1 MQKYRRIKRK
11 KKSIRKNIF
20 IVFIV
25 IISIILIASLIRLYM
40 ITDVEKINED
50 LKVERTSQT
59 TQTVENKDE
68 AIEDIIEEV
77 NHSVVG
83 ISKIKDMGS
92 SIFTEDGIEK
102 LGLGTGI
109 IASSN
114 GYIITNKHVSGDK
127 YSSCYVTLENG
138 NTYDA
143 TVVWADATLDLSIVK
158 INLEGLTT
166 IKLGDSNSV
175 KAGQSVYAIGNPI
188 GYEFERTVTS
198 GIISAK
204 SRTLKFTENGEE
216 VLMTDLIQTDAT
228 INPGNSGGPL
238 INTNGEVIGI
248 NSLKIDSAEGIGFAV
263 PINVIKPIIEKYST
277 TGNFEEPSIGISGYD
292 KNIIPYIDK
301 TFKLDSGVYIDNVTI
316 NSSAANSGL
325 VKGDIILKI
334 DDKLI
339 YTMNDIK
346 EYIYTKNPGDII
358 KIEYKR
364 GNNTNTVNLTL
375 GKR

>member
-1 MQKYRRIKRK
+1 MQKYRRVKRK
-11 KKSIRKNIF
+11 KKNIGRNFF

-25 IISIILIASLIRLYM
+25 IVTIVLIASLIRLY
-40 ITDVEKINED
+40 IRTDVGKINED
-50 LKVERTSQT
+50 LKAERTSQT
-59 TQTVENKDE
+59 VQNVTSQDTT
-68 AIEDIIEEV
+68 IEDIIEEV

-83 ISKIKDMGS
+83 ISKIKEMGS

-102 LGLGTGI
+102 LGLGTGV

-127 YSSCYVTLENG
+127 FSSCYVTLENG
-138 NTYDA
+138 NTYNA
-143 TVVWADATLDLSIVK
+143 NVVWADATLDLSIVK
-158 INLEGLTT
+158 INLEGLKAV
-166 IKLGDSNSV
+166 KLGDSTSV
-175 KAGQSVYAIGNPI
+175 KAGQTVYAIGNPI
-188 GYEFERTVTS
+188 GYEFERTVTA
-198 GIISAK
+198 GI
-204 SRTLKFTENGEE
+204 
-216 VLMTDLIQTDAT
+216 

-238 INTNGEVIGI
+238 INTAGEVIGI
-248 NSLKIDSAEGIGFAV
+248 NSLKIDTAEGIGFAV
-263 PINVIKPIIEKYST
+263 PINVVKPIIEKYST

-301 TFKLDSGVYIDNVTI
+301 TFKLDSGVYIDEVTT
-316 NSSAANSGL
+316 NSPATSCGL
-325 VKGDIILKI
+325 IKGDIILKI

-346 EYIYTKNPGDII
+346 EYIYTKNPGEII
-358 KIEYKR
+358 KIEYRR